1 MKSSLLLALL
11 AAALGMIALLS
22 LSVGSSGAGP
32 VTVARVLAGQSDDA
46 LMRTIVLDIR
56 LPRVLLA
63 IMVGGGV
70 AVAGAAIQGLFRNPL
85 ADPALIGVSSGAA
98 LFGSAFIV
106 LAPTT
111 PLVGILGVPGAAFL
125 GGLAAT
131 ALVLEI
137 GRRGGGMS
145 SMLLAGIAIN
155 AIAIAGV
162 GVFSYLSSDVQ
173 LRSVAFWALGS
184 FGEASWSS
192 IVVAIVIPAAAG
204 LMMLDARRLNIVTL
218 GDADAFHLGVSVPAL
233 RIRLIVLTALVVGV
247 GVALSGIIAFVG
259 LVVPHLA
266 RLALGSNHRIVFP
279 ASALLGASLVA
290 LADTASRLL
299 VAPAEL
305 PVGILTAL
313 LGGPFFIWLIA
324 TRQGRLGL

>member
-1 MKSSLLLALL
+1 MKASHLLASLAVALVLIALLALT
-11 AAALGMIALLS
+11 I
-22 LSVGSSGAGP
+22 GSSGAGP
-32 VTVARVLAGQSDDA
+32 ATVVRVLAGQSDDA

-63 IMVGGGV
+63 IIVGGGV

-106 LAPTT
+106 LAPST
-111 PLVGILGVPGAAFL
+111 PVIGMLGVPGAAFL

-137 GRRGGGMS
+137 GRRGGSMS

-184 FGEASWSS
+184 FGEANWSS
-192 IVVAIVIPAAAG
+192 IVVALVIPAAAG
-204 LMMLDARRLNIVTL
+204 FMMLDARRLNIVTL

-233 RIRLIVLTALVVGV
+233 RVRLIVLTALIVGV

-279 ASALLGASLVA
+279 ASALLGACLIV

-313 LGGPFFIWLIA
+313 MGGPFFIWLIA